1 VTRYRLS
8 ISFVSALLV
17 IVAVAAAVVL
27 AGVVS
32 AASRPLG
39 WAVASGIVALLLESV
54 VAFFARR
61 LPHWLAVVVSL
72 VLVVVVLAGTWIGA
86 SATLADNIDEI
97 RAEAPI
103 AAAELEA
110 RYQVAQDFELQRRV
124 SSFVDE
130 LDERL
135 GAKAQVQRGA
145 STVPTYAVTGVL
157 MVFFLIYGPRFVSG
171 GLAQIDDPVRRER
184 MRVVIDRTVEA
195 GRGYLLLSLARAII
209 ITLIAW
215 PAFALIGL
223 NASFLLG
230 LIVGGLS
237 VVPSLGI
244 ILGGLPAMLIAAA
257 FAGVDGLAWVVVLVV
272 VLQLVDGF
280 VVQPRID
287 TRTLRVGPAA
297 PLIVGLIG
305 WELYGLGG
313 AIYGVALLVLLLALA
328 RAVSTDDD
336 GTDVVVAGMA
346 ARPDDRAGGAGTS
359 PARPRNRGIT
369 RQRDLATRALA
380 ARRVVSSE
388 RCRRPFG
395 LW

>member
-1 VTRYRLS
+1 MTRYRLS

-97 RAEAPI
+97 RTEAPS

-135 GAKAQVQRGA
+135 GAKAQVQRSA

-157 MVFFLIYGPRFVSG
+157 MVFLLIYGPRFVSG

-184 MRVVIDRTVEA
+184 MRLVIDRTVEA
-195 GRGYLLLSLARAII
+195 GRGYLLLSLARAIT
-209 ITLIAW
+209 ITVIAW

-223 NASFLLG
+223 KASFLLG

-244 ILGGLPAMLIAAA
+244 TLGGLPAMLVAAA
-257 FAGVDGLAWVVVLVV
+257 FAGVDGLAWVVGLLV

-297 PLIVGLIG
+297 PLIVALLG

-313 AIYGVALLVLLLALA
+313 AIYGIALLVLLLALA

-336 GTDVVVAGMA
+336 GTDVVVANMP
-346 ARPDDRAGGAGTS
+346 ARSDDRAGGAAHEPGES
-359 PARPRNRGIT
+359 A
-369 RQRDLATRALA
+369 
-380 ARRVVSSE
+380 
-388 RCRRPFG
+388 
-395 LW
+395 

>member
-39 WAVASGIVALLLESV
+39 WAVASGIVALLVESV

-72 VLVVVVLAGTWIGA
+72 LLVVVVLAGTWIGV

-97 RAEAPI
+97 RTEAPT

-110 RYQVAQDFELQRRV
+110 RYQVAKDFELQRRV
-124 SSFVDE
+124 RSFVE
-130 LDERL
+130 EIDERL
-135 GAKAQVQRGA
+135 GAKAQVQRTA
-145 STVPTYAVTGVL
+145 TTVPTYVVTGVL
-157 MVFFLIYGPRFVSG
+157 MLFLLIYGPRFVSG

-184 MRVVIDRTVEA
+184 TRVVIDRTVEA
-195 GRGYLLLSLARAII
+195 GRGYLLLSLARAIT
-209 ITLIAW
+209 ITVIAW
-215 PAFALIGL
+215 LAFALIGL

-257 FAGVDGLAWVVVLVV
+257 FAGVDGLAWVVVLLV

-297 PLIVGLIG
+297 PLIVGLLG

-313 AIYGVALLVLLLALA
+313 AIYGVAVLVLLLALA
-328 RAVSTDDD
+328 RAVSTDDN
-336 GTDVVVAGMA
+336 GTDVVVASMA
-346 ARPDDRAGGAGTS
+346 ARSDDRAGGAVHEPGDT
-359 PARPRNRGIT
+359 A
-369 RQRDLATRALA
+369 
-380 ARRVVSSE
+380 
-388 RCRRPFG
+388 
-395 LW
+395 